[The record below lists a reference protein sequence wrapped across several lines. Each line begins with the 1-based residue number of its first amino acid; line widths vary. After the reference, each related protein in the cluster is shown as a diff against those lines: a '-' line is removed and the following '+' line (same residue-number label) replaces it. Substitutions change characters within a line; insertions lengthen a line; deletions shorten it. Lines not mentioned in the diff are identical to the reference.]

1 MQDNSAV
8 FKSFMSLMKRFCFN
22 LTLEYKHRQAETKGV
37 NVDVRLKCIHKVF
50 IPSQPRELLRIA
62 PSEYIE

>member
-1 MQDNSAV
+1 
-8 FKSFMSLMKRFCFN
+8 MSLMKRFCFN
-22 LTLEYKHRQAETKGV
+22 LTLEYKLRQAETKGV

-50 IPSQPRELLRIA
+50 IPSQPHELLRIA

>member
-1 MQDNSAV
+1 
-8 FKSFMSLMKRFCFN
+8 MSLMRRFH

-37 NVDVRLKCIHKVF
+37 TVAVLLKCIHKVF